1 MNISDRGHLND
12 LAGLLSGLNDVQR
25 VNPKS
30 KETAAPKEREDQVRI
45 SDRAKQFQQLSQLVT
60 QTPDVRTDK
69 VEKIQAAI
77 KSGSYNVR
85 GEQVADKLI
94 ANTVLDEIL

>member
-1 MNISDRGHLND
+1 MNISDKGQIND

-25 VNPKS
+25 VSSKP
-30 KETAAPKEREDQVRI
+30 KETAAPKGREDQVQI
-45 SDRAKQFQQLSQLVT
+45 STRAKEFQHLSELVA
-60 QTPDVRTDK
+60 QTPDVRADK
-69 VEKIQAAI
+69 VQKIQAAL

-94 ANTVLDEIL
+94 GNTVLDAIL

>member
-25 VNPKS
+25 ASPKS
-30 KETAAPKEREDQVRI
+30 KETLAPKERADQVRI

-60 QTPDVRTDK
+60 QTPDVRTHK

-77 KSGSYNVR
+77 KAGSYNVR

>member
-1 MNISDRGHLND
+1 MNISDKGHLND

-25 VNPKS
+25 VNPQP
-30 KETAAPKEREDQVRI
+30 KETAVPNDRKDQVRI
-45 SDRAKQFQQLSQLVT
+45 SDRAKEFRLLSELVA
-60 QTPDVRTDK
+60 QSPDVRADK
-69 VEKIQAAI
+69 VGKIQSVL

-94 ANTVLDEIL
+94 ANTILDTIL

>member
-25 VNPKS
+25 VSPKT
-30 KETAAPKEREDQVRI
+30 KETTAPKERTDQVRI
-45 SDRAKQFQQLSQLVT
+45 SDRAKEFQHLSQLVA
-60 QTPDVRTDK
+60 QAPDVRADK
-69 VEKIQAAI
+69 VEKIQAALR
-77 KSGSYNVR
+77 SGSYNVR

-94 ANTVLDEIL
+94 ANTVLDAIL

>member
-12 LAGLLSGLNDVQR
+12 LAGLLSGLNEAQR
-25 VNPKS
+25 VSAQPK
-30 KETAAPKEREDQVRI
+30 TTPAPKERGDQVRI
-45 SDRAKQFQQLSQLVT
+45 SDRAKEFQHLSELVA
-60 QTPDVRTDK
+60 QAPDVRADK
-69 VEKIQAAI
+69 VEKVQAAI

-94 ANTVLDEIL
+94 ANTILDAIL